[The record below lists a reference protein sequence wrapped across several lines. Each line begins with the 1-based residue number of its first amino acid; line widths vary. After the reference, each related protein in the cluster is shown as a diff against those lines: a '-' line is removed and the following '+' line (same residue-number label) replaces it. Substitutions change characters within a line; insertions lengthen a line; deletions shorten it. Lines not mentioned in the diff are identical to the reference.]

1 MSDQEFD
8 FIVIGAGSA
17 GSALAARLS
26 EDERFNV
33 LLIEGGGQDS
43 NIWIHVP
50 LGVGKLLTNKKY
62 AWPFQT
68 EAQEFM
74 KGQSIYWPR
83 GKTLGGSSSLNGM
96 AYVWG
101 DPQEYDSWQSLGISG
116 WSFES
121 LLPFFKKMESNP
133 YSTNPLRGKDGPIK
147 VTDRAFRERDTISDA
162 FINGCLAIGIKP
174 TADYN
179 VASYEGVR
187 YLEQSAYKGMRWS
200 AAKGYLSKIK
210 SRRNLTI
217 LTNTFVTKLIINGD
231 QCMGVEC
238 IQNGKKLRFNAKRE
252 TILSAG
258 AIQSPQILELSG
270 IGDQHILRAHGIEV
284 KKHLPAVGE
293 NMIDHLQVRC
303 TYRSKLPETIN
314 DLMGSV
320 LIKMKVG
327 LQYIFTRK
335 GLLANTSSTAHAITK
350 TNPTL
355 SHPNAMV
362 RIYHISGADR
372 YSRSPGA
379 GIDQFSGFSIGG
391 FLLYP
396 KSRGSTHIQSADP
409 SLPPKIQPNYLKDRE
424 DQESTIE
431 LIRLIRRI
439 AKTKEMQSVVAE
451 ETRPGNESIENAEI
465 LEYIKTIGQTAW
477 HTVGTC
483 RMGDESNAVVDSA
496 LRVHGI
502 KRLRIADI
510 SVMPTVASSNTNA
523 PAMMIGEKAAHLI
536 LSSQELI

>member
-1 MSDQEFD
+1 MFDQEFD

-17 GSALAARLS
+17 GSVLASRLS
-26 EDERFNV
+26 EDGRFKV
-33 LLIEGGGQDS
+33 LLIEGGGPDD
-43 NIWIHVP
+43 NIWIHIP

-68 EAQEFM
+68 QPQEFM

-101 DPQEYDSWQSLGISG
+101 DPKEYDGWRSLGISG
-116 WSFES
+116 WSFED
-121 LLPFFKKMESNP
+121 LLPFFKKIESNP
-133 YSTNPLRGKDGPIK
+133 YSQNSLRGKDGPIK
-147 VTDRAFRERDTISDA
+147 ITDRAIRERDTISDA
-162 FINGCLAIGIKP
+162 FINGCLAAGIKS

-179 VASYEGVR
+179 VISYEGVR
-187 YLEQSAYKGMRWS
+187 YLEQSAHKGVRWS
-200 AAKGYLSKIK
+200 AAKGYLSKIN
-210 SRRNLTI
+210 SRHNLKI
-217 LTNTFVTKLIINGD
+217 LTNTLVTKLIIDND
-231 QCMGVEC
+231 ECAGVEC
-238 IQNGKKLRFNAKRE
+238 IKDGKKLRFSAKLE

-270 IGDQHILRAHGIEV
+270 VGDQNILKTYGIEV

-303 TYRSKLPETIN
+303 TYKSQLPETIN
-314 DLMGSV
+314 DLMNSTM
-320 LIKMKVG
+320 LKMKVG

-350 TNPTL
+350 TNPDL
-355 SHPNAMV
+355 SHPDVMV

-396 KSRGSTHIQSADP
+396 KSRGSTHIDSADP
-409 SLPPKIQPNYLKDRE
+409 TLPPKIQPNYLKDPE
-424 DQESTIE
+424 DQKSTVE

-439 AKTKEMQSVVAE
+439 AKTQEMQAVIE
-451 ETRPGNESIENAEI
+451 DETRPGKKIIEEKEI
-465 LEYIKTIGQTAW
+465 LDYIKTIGQTAW

-483 RMGDESNAVVDSA
+483 RMGDASTSVVDSN
-496 LRVHGI
+496 LKVHGI
-502 KRLRIADI
+502 KRLRVADI

-523 PAMMIGEKAAHLI
+523 PAMMIGERAAHLI
-536 LSSQELI
+536 LTSQD

>member
-1 MSDQEFD
+1 MLDQEFD

-17 GSALAARLS
+17 GSVLASRLS
-26 EDERFNV
+26 EDDRFNV
-33 LLIEGGGQDS
+33 LLIEGGGSDS

-68 EAQEFM
+68 QPQEFM

-101 DPQEYDSWQSLGISG
+101 DPKEYDSWQGLGVSG
-116 WSFES
+116 WSFEK
-121 LLPFFKKMESNP
+121 LLPFFKKIESNP

-147 VTDRAFRERDTISDA
+147 VTDRAIRERDAISDA
-162 FINGCLAIGIKP
+162 FINGCLATGIKP

-179 VASYEGVR
+179 VINYEGVR
-187 YLEQSAYKGMRWS
+187 YLEQSAHNGIRWS
-200 AAKGYLSKIK
+200 AAKGYLSKVK
-210 SRRNLTI
+210 GRRNLTI

-231 QCMGVEC
+231 ECMGVEC
-238 IQNGKKLRFNAKRE
+238 IKDGKELRFNAKRE

-270 IGDQHILRAHGIEV
+270 IGDQNILKTYGIEV
-284 KKHLPAVGE
+284 KKHLPSVGE

-303 TYRSKLPETIN
+303 TYRSKLSETIN
-314 DLMGSV
+314 DLMNSV
-320 LIKMKVG
+320 AVKMKVG

-350 TNPTL
+350 TNHGL
-355 SHPNAMV
+355 SHPNVMI

-396 KSRGSTHIQSADP
+396 KSRGSTHIKSANP
-409 SLPPKIQPNYLKDRE
+409 YHPPKIQPNYLKDPE
-424 DQESTIE
+424 DQKLTIE

-439 AKTKEMQSVVAE
+439 AKTKEMQLVIDD
-451 ETRPGNESIENAEI
+451 ETRPGNEIVEDVEI
-465 LEYIKTIGQTAW
+465 LDYIKTIGQTAW

-483 RMGDESNAVVDSA
+483 RMGDESNSVVDSN

-523 PAMMIGEKAAHLI
+523 PAMMIGERAAHLI

>member
-1 MSDQEFD
+1 MFDQEFD

-17 GSALAARLS
+17 GSVLASRLS
-26 EDERFNV
+26 EDGSFNV
-33 LLIEGGGQDS
+33 LLIEGGGSDD

-68 EAQEFM
+68 QPQEFM

-101 DPQEYDSWQSLGISG
+101 DPKEYDGWQSLGISG
-116 WSFES
+116 WSFED
-121 LLPFFKKMESNP
+121 LLPFFKKIESNP
-133 YSTNPLRGKDGPIK
+133 YSQNPLRGKDGPIK
-147 VTDRAFRERDTISDA
+147 ITDRAIRERDTISDA
-162 FINGCLAIGIKP
+162 FINGCLATGIKP

-179 VASYEGVR
+179 VMSYEGVR
-187 YLEQSAYKGMRWS
+187 YLEQSAHKGIRWS
-200 AAKGYLSKIK
+200 AAKGYLSKIN
-210 SRRNLTI
+210 SRHNLKI
-217 LTNTFVTKLIINGD
+217 LTNTLVTKLIIDND
-231 QCMGVEC
+231 ECAGVEC
-238 IQNGKKLRFNAKRE
+238 IKDGKKLQFSAKLE

-270 IGDQHILRAHGIEV
+270 IGNKNILKTYGVEL

-303 TYRSKLPETIN
+303 TYKSKLPETIN
-314 DLMGSV
+314 DLMNSAV
-320 LIKMKVG
+320 VKMKVG

-350 TNPTL
+350 TSQDL
-355 SHPNAMV
+355 SHPDVMV
-362 RIYHISGADR
+362 RIYHISGTDR

-396 KSRGSTHIQSADP
+396 KSRGSTHIDSADP
-409 SLPPKIQPNYLKDRE
+409 TLPPKIQPNYLKDPE
-424 DQESTIE
+424 DQKSTVK
-431 LIRLIRRI
+431 LIKLIRRI
-439 AKTKEMQSVVAE
+439 AKTQEMQAVIE
-451 ETRPGNESIENAEI
+451 DETRPGNKIIEDAKI
-465 LEYIKTIGQTAW
+465 LDYIKTIGQTAW

-483 RMGDESNAVVDSA
+483 RMGDPSNSVVDSN
-496 LRVHGI
+496 LKVHGI
-502 KRLRIADI
+502 KRLRVADI

-523 PAMMIGEKAAHLI
+523 PAMMIGERAAHLI
-536 LSSQELI
+536 LTSQD

>member
-1 MSDQEFD
+1 MFDQEFD
-8 FIVIGAGSA
+8 FIIIGAGSA
-17 GSALAARLS
+17 GSVLASRLS
-26 EDERFNV
+26 EDGRFNV
-33 LLIEGGGQDS
+33 LLIEGGGSDD

-62 AWPFQT
+62 AWTFKTQP
-68 EAQEFM
+68 QEFM

-101 DPQEYDSWQSLGISG
+101 DPKEYDGWQNLGISG
-116 WSFES
+116 WNFED
-121 LLPFFKKMESNP
+121 LLPFFKKIESNP
-133 YSTNPLRGKDGPIK
+133 YSQNSLRGKDGPIK
-147 VTDRAFRERDTISDA
+147 ITDRAIRERDTISDA
-162 FINGCLAIGIKP
+162 FINGCLATGIKS

-179 VASYEGVR
+179 VISYEGVR
-187 YLEQSAYKGMRWS
+187 YLEQSAHNGIRWS
-200 AAKGYLSKIK
+200 AAKGYLSKTNG
-210 SRRNLTI
+210 RHNLKI
-217 LTNTFVTKLIINGD
+217 LTNTFVTKLIIDND
-231 QCMGVEC
+231 ECMGVEC
-238 IQNGKKLRFNAKRE
+238 IKDGKKLRFSAKLE

-270 IGDQHILRAHGIEV
+270 VGDQNILRTHGIEV

-303 TYRSKLPETIN
+303 TYKSKLPATIN
-314 DLMGSV
+314 DLMNSAIV
-320 LIKMKVG
+320 KIKVG

-350 TNPTL
+350 TNPDL
-355 SHPNAMV
+355 NHPDVMV

-396 KSRGSTHIQSADP
+396 KSRGSTHIDSADP
-409 SLPPKIQPNYLKDRE
+409 TLPPKIQPNYLKDPE
-424 DQESTIE
+424 DQKSTVE

-439 AKTKEMQSVVAE
+439 AKTQEMQAVIE
-451 ETRPGNESIENAEI
+451 DETRPGNKIIEETEI
-465 LEYIKTIGQTAW
+465 LDYIKMIGQTAW

-483 RMGDESNAVVDSA
+483 RMGDASTSVVDSN
-496 LRVHGI
+496 LKVHGI
-502 KRLRIADI
+502 KRLRVADI
-510 SVMPTVASSNTNA
+510 SIMPTVASSNTNA
-523 PAMMIGEKAAHLI
+523 PAMMIGERAAHLI
-536 LSSQELI
+536 LTSQD

>member
-1 MSDQEFD
+1 MFDQEFD

-17 GSALAARLS
+17 GSVLASRLS
-26 EDERFNV
+26 EDGRFNV
-33 LLIEGGGQDS
+33 LLIEGGGSDD

-68 EAQEFM
+68 QPQEFM

-101 DPQEYDSWQSLGISG
+101 DPKEYDGWQSLGISG
-116 WSFES
+116 WSFED
-121 LLPFFKKMESNP
+121 LLPFFKKIESNP
-133 YSTNPLRGKDGPIK
+133 YSQNPLRGKDGPIK
-147 VTDRAFRERDTISDA
+147 ITDRAIRERDTISDA
-162 FINGCLAIGIKP
+162 FINGCLATGIKP

-179 VASYEGVR
+179 VMSYEGVR
-187 YLEQSAYKGMRWS
+187 YLEQSAHKGIRWS
-200 AAKGYLSKIK
+200 AAKGYLSKIN
-210 SRRNLTI
+210 SRHNLKI
-217 LTNTFVTKLIINGD
+217 LTNTLVTKLIIDND
-231 QCMGVEC
+231 ECAGVEC
-238 IQNGKKLRFNAKRE
+238 IKDGKKLQFSAKLE

-270 IGDQHILRAHGIEV
+270 IGNKNILKTYGVEL

-303 TYRSKLPETIN
+303 TYKSKLPETIN
-314 DLMGSV
+314 DLMNSAV
-320 LIKMKVG
+320 VKMKVG

-350 TNPTL
+350 TSQDL
-355 SHPNAMV
+355 SHPDVMV
-362 RIYHISGADR
+362 RIYHISGTDR

-396 KSRGSTHIQSADP
+396 KSRGSTHIDSADP
-409 SLPPKIQPNYLKDRE
+409 TLPPKIQPNYLKDPE
-424 DQESTIE
+424 DQKSTVK
-431 LIRLIRRI
+431 LIKLIRRI
-439 AKTKEMQSVVAE
+439 AKTQEMQAVIE
-451 ETRPGNESIENAEI
+451 DETRPGNKIIEDAKI
-465 LEYIKTIGQTAW
+465 LDYIKTIGQTAW

-483 RMGDESNAVVDSA
+483 RMGDPSNSVVDSN
-496 LRVHGI
+496 LKVHGI
-502 KRLRIADI
+502 KRLRVADI

-523 PAMMIGEKAAHLI
+523 PAMMIGERAAHLI
-536 LSSQELI
+536 LTSQD